1 MKSEIILKICW
12 KKVQRK
18 EDTMRKYILIGC
30 LAIIICLSL
39 LAGCSVY
46 SATGPSSAQP
56 AQTTAKASQQAAITS
71 PPAAPASAQNNPS
84 AVTAGT
90 SSAQNIAVN
99 LPSFADLLDV
109 AEHSVVAIDISATT
123 TTSRGRTVQQQG
135 AGSGWIMDASGTI
148 VTNNHVVDGANSITV
163 TTIDGQKFTAQVLNT
178 DPTTDLALI
187 KVTTTTPLQSLK
199 IGDAS
204 NLRRGDWVLAIGN
217 PLGEGIIATQGIVS
231 RLGVNVALS
240 STQTYNDLIET
251 TAAINP
257 GNSGGPLINLA
268 GEVVGIT
275 SLGASGSGVQ
285 GIGYAISMADAFP
298 VIQKLASK

>member
-1 MKSEIILKICW
+1 MQKNIFMFW
-12 KKVQRK
+12 
-18 EDTMRKYILIGC
+18 GF
-30 LAIIICLSL
+30 AITICLSL
-39 LAGCSVY
+39 LAGCSAY
-46 SATGPSSAQP
+46 SSANPSSSSPVQNSISISQAGNNNSQPTTQNLSQNAQP
-56 AQTTAKASQQAAITS
+56 AQTAISNATPPNAS
-71 PPAAPASAQNNPS
+71 
-84 AVTAGT
+84 GT
-90 SSAQNIAVN
+90 QTVAMS

-109 AEHSVVAIDISATT
+109 AEHSVVEIDISATT
-123 TTSRGRTVQQQG
+123 TNLRGRTVQQQG
-135 AGSGWIMDASGTI
+135 AGSGWIMDSSGTI
-148 VTNNHVVDGANSITV
+148 VTNNHVVEGATSITV
-163 TTIDGQKFTAQVLNT
+163 TTIDGQKYPAQVINT

-187 KVTTTTPLQSLK
+187 KITTTAPLQSIK

-204 NLRRGDWVLAIGN
+204 KLRRGDWVLAIGN

-240 STQTYNDLIET
+240 ATQTYNDLIET

-285 GIGYAISMADAFP
+285 GMGYAISMADAFP
-298 VIQKLASK
+298 VIQKLSSK